1 MEDSDLEYRKL
12 VGISCSTLGIW
23 YWQINCT
30 TICRILCCIICTTII
45 QQYILFF
52 THNKKKRQERKKEK
66 VLYKLT
72 AHFMIFL
79 ICVEIKI
86 HVKSRFTN
94 IHEMSYGLL
103 SSALF
108 SEFSPSRS
116 SEDEASATSIV
127 EGAVVEVVVVEAAAG
142 ASVEAAEV
150 VVVVAEAGA
159 AVVEVVEAI
168 EAKETEL
175 LLLFLLTTKLVP
187 RP

>member
-1 MEDSDLEYRKL
+1 
-12 VGISCSTLGIW
+12 
-23 YWQINCT
+23 
-30 TICRILCCIICTTII
+30 
-45 QQYILFF
+45 
-52 THNKKKRQERKKEK
+52 
-66 VLYKLT
+66 
-72 AHFMIFL
+72 MIFL

-86 HVKSRFTN
+86 YVKSRFTN